1 MNKDLKEKFIE
12 KINCIDLDK
21 AQNIFS
27 TFDAN
32 YSPVMLFNHFFDC
45 IPNIDRALNIACS
58 EVSVWIKENLSD
70 DIITQYFKRKT
81 NKKDNGFIH
90 TDLFIPLNFGI
101 LIHLKFLYDEVE
113 IYYREDKINV
123 VKNLWRSICSFQK
136 VQNSKDA
143 IISLVYF
150 DNGDLNTRPFQL
162 KPSNVDLNL
171 HYNDDFI
178 EVHQVILDRLNLEND
193 WGLILLHGLPGTG
206 KTNYLRYPFSQ
217 TSKKVIFLPE
227 NLATKLSNAEMITFL
242 LMNKNSILVIE
253 DAENLV
259 INRETGSSTI
269 ASLLNIADGLL
280 SDCLSIQFVCT
291 FNTDLSNIDK
301 ALLRKGRLI
310 AKYYFGQLNQHK
322 AQILS
327 DSLGYNLIIKKDTS
341 LADIFYQDETIGSAP
356 EISNNKLGFAINSQK
371 TNFITS

>member
-178 EVHQVILDRLNLEND
+178 EVHQVILDRLNIEND

-206 KTNYLRYPFSQ
+206 KTNYLRYLFSQ

-310 AKYYFGQLNQHK
+310 AKYYFGQLNQYK

-341 LADIFYQDETIGSAP
+341 LADIFYQDKTIGSAP
-356 EISNNKLGFAINSQK
+356 EISNNKLGFAI
-371 TNFITS
+371 

>member
-178 EVHQVILDRLNLEND
+178 EVHQVILDRLNIEND

-206 KTNYLRYPFSQ
+206 KTNYLRYLFSQ

-310 AKYYFGQLNQHK
+310 AKYYFGQLNQYK

-341 LADIFYQDETIGSAP
+341 LADIFYQDKTIGSAP